1 MAPCPRAAI
10 VEPINQEVL
19 MPTIELPQGTI
30 RYEDVGSGPTVVFI
44 HGLLVNGKLW
54 RKVTPDLSRSAR
66 CIVPDLPL
74 GSHEIPMNPDADL
87 SVEGVAKL
95 VADFLEALDL
105 RDVTIVG
112 NDSGGAVSQV
122 VAARHGERVGRLVL
136 TTCDAYEVFPPPLFG
151 YLRLLPVV
159 PGLMAGLAKGML
171 HAKLLRNSPLAYG
184 WLAKSGV
191 PDDIAKGYVRPCATD
206 ARIRHDVKKFV
217 RTASSELTMQIAKEL
232 RSFDRPALLLWTP
245 EDKFFPVSLAERLC
259 QDLPNARLETIEDAY
274 VFVAEDQPEW
284 VAREI
289 ARFVTTE
296 AKDSVQAAVN

>member
-1 MAPCPRAAI
+1 
-10 VEPINQEVL
+10 
-19 MPTIELPQGTI
+19 MPTIELPQGTL

-54 RKVTPDLSRSAR
+54 RKVTPELSRSAR

-112 NDSGGAVSQV
+112 NDSGGVISQV

-136 TTCDAYEVFPPPLFG
+136 TTCDAYEIFPPLLFS

-159 PGLMAGLAKGML
+159 PGLMTLLAKGMF
-171 HAKLLRNSPLAYG
+171 HVKALRDLPLAYG
-184 WLAKSGV
+184 WLAKSGI
-191 PDDIAKGYVRPCATD
+191 PDDIVKSYVEPCATNPE
-206 ARIRHDVKKFV
+206 IRRDVKKFV
-217 RTASSELTMQIAKEL
+217 RTTSPALTLQVAKEL

-245 EDKFFPVSLAERLC
+245 EDRFFPISLAERLC
-259 QDLPNARLETIEDAY
+259 EDLPNARLVRIEDSY
-274 VFVAEDQPEW
+274 IFVAEDQPER

-289 ARFVTTE
+289 ARFVATDATDGVQTT
-296 AKDSVQAAVN
+296 VN